1 MFAACGESNVSDVDT
16 STNVE
21 DSTVDEITEENVSAE
36 TEGNYTEA
44 TSDDFDFSEVDGSI
58 TLNKYKGNN
67 AYVTVPEE
75 INGKKV
81 TVVGTGCFSANKTL
95 VGIILP
101 ESIVTIADNSFGEC
115 EFLEKVQ
122 LGNSVETIG
131 EKAFINC
138 WALKE
143 INLPDSIT
151 EIGESALNA
160 CNITSI
166 HIPTGLTSISDG
178 AFCNGDWEEVTIPG
192 NCLVI
197 GKQAFAGNSVLK
209 KVYIEEGVETIG
221 VRAFEKCSALE
232 ELHIPASVTT
242 FGDGSSSTKIV
253 KTVGNI
259 TIYAPVGSPAEEY
272 ANSNG
277 FNFVAE

>member
-1 MFAACGESNVSDVDT
+1 MDH
-16 STNVE
+16 
-21 DSTVDEITEENVSAE
+21 
-36 TEGNYTEA
+36 
-44 TSDDFDFSEVDGSI
+44 
-58 TLNKYKGNN
+58 K
-67 AYVTVPEE
+67 PR
-75 INGKKV
+75 
-81 TVVGTGCFSANKTL
+81 
-95 VGIILP
+95 P
-101 ESIVTIADNSFGEC
+101 
-115 EFLEKVQ
+115 
-122 LGNSVETIG
+122 LGPS
-131 EKAFINC
+131 FINC

-178 AFCNGDWEEVTIPG
+178 AFCNGDGEEVTIPG

-242 FGDGSSSTKIV
+242 FGDGGSSTKIV
-253 KTVGNI
+253 KSVGSI
-259 TIYAPVGSPAEEY
+259 TIYAPTGSPAEEY

-277 FNFVAE
+277 FNFIAE